1 MKFQLV
7 SRKIFV
13 LAFAFAL
20 VSFNAAYAVMPP
32 TPEYS
37 FKVTNRT
44 RVAIKK
50 LYASEDG
57 KKYGFFDIGSGIA
70 AGRSMTL
77 VWDKSTDEGN
87 CEQYFK
93 AVFADGEESEPVIF
107 DFCEDELELVFD

>member
-1 MKFQLV
+1 MKFQ
-7 SRKIFV
+7 RFFGRAFV
-13 LAFAFAL
+13 LTFALAL

-44 RVAIKK
+44 SVAIKK

-57 KKYGFFDIGSGIA
+57 KKYGYFDIGKGIG
-70 AGRSMTL
+70 AGKSMTL
-77 VWDKSTDEGN
+77 VWDKSTDNGM

-93 AVFADGEESEPVIF
+93 AVFADGSESEPVVF
-107 DFCEDELELVFD
+107 DFCEEDLELVFD

>member
-1 MKFQLV
+1 M
-7 SRKIFV
+7 
-13 LAFAFAL
+13 LAFVFAL
-20 VSFNAAYAVMPP
+20 VSFTAAYAVMPP

-57 KKYGFFDIGSGIA
+57 EKYGFFDIGSGIG
-70 AGRSMTL
+70 AGKSVTL

-107 DFCEDELELVFD
+107 DFCEDDLELVFE